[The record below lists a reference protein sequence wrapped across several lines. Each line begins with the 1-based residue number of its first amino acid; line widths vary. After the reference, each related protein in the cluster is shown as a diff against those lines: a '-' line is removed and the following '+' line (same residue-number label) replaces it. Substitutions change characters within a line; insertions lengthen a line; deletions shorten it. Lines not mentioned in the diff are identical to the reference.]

1 MTAKPVATSRLAR
14 GSKLGAVVAKQAVRK
29 RRTKL
34 SMIGRSAEVRAR
46 LADESILQLA
56 EQLVLVLG
64 QMKGLT
70 MKLGQLLSLLDLELV
85 PPRHREMFRHR
96 LATLF
101 DDAPAVD
108 FEAMRQVIEE
118 DLGAPLT
125 ELFAEFDPEPLAAA
139 SIGQVYRARL
149 RDGTEVAVK
158 AQYPGVDL
166 AVHADLRNLGLLRVM
181 MKQALPGFT
190 SGVFDELRGTLEKE
204 LDYPLEA
211 RTQQRV
217 AAMYADHPF
226 IVVPR
231 AFPELSGPRVLV
243 TEYAPALDF
252 AGIRALPD
260 ADRDRVGEIIYRFY
274 VGSLFEF
281 AEFCGDP
288 HPGNVLLRADGKVV
302 FVDFGLY
309 KRMAPE
315 HIAFEAACLR
325 ATAEDR
331 CEELYR
337 LMVDRGI
344 IDGNSGVTAQEC
356 YDYVLS
362 AAEWSLTDE
371 ELCITPELASS
382 AFLHAIDPRLSEFDG
397 MRHQYLP
404 PEHLFSR
411 RTEFWTCGTLGQ
423 LRATANWHRIGREW
437 LFGEP
442 PATALG
448 RLHREWKASNNLD
461 TPVGAS

>member
-1 MTAKPVATSRLAR
+1 MTGKPVATSRLAR

-85 PPRHREMFRHR
+85 PARHREMFRHR

-101 DDAPAVD
+101 DDAPAVE

-125 ELFAEFDPEPLAAA
+125 QLFAEFDPEPLAAA

-149 RDGTEVAVK
+149 FDGTEVAVK

-166 AVHADLRNLGLLRVM
+166 AVSADLRNLGLLRVM

-190 SGVFDELRGTLEKE
+190 SGVFDELRGSLEKE

-226 IVVPR
+226 IAVPR

-243 TEYAPALDF
+243 TEYAPALGFED
-252 AGIRALPD
+252 IRALPD
-260 ADRDRVGEIIYRFY
+260 ADRNRVGEIIHRFY

-331 CEELYR
+331 CDELYR
-337 LMVDRGI
+337 LMVGRGI
-344 IDGNSGVTAQEC
+344 IDADSGVTDQEC

-371 ELCITPELASS
+371 ELAITPELASS
-382 AFLHAIDPRLSEFDG
+382 AFLHAIDPRLSEFAG

-423 LRATANWHRIGREW
+423 LRATANWHRISREW
-437 LFGEP
+437 LFGDEP
-442 PATALG
+442 VTELG
-448 RLHREWKASNNLD
+448 QLHREWKISNNLD
-461 TPVGAS
+461 TPVSAG